1 MVKLEMGK
9 YERLNQRG
17 KELYTASRKMVDE
30 LGMEAA
36 LASKERREW
45 DMEGDCI
52 NHFFECETYDTYE
65 KIVAFAKE
73 NEIPRIV
80 DLGAAYGHQSECAL
94 NEGLNYLGVDNGVQ
108 SFWNADKFKYVTAR
122 YPTPL
127 PLEKGDLGV
136 SVLCLTWT
144 CYLSEGDKTLH
155 EQCAAL
161 AKDFEHCVLY
171 LAKAGKEAMAQYFET
186 VTKLDDCLYYF
197 SNKPF

>member
-1 MVKLEMGK
+1 MGK

-17 KELYTASRKMVDE
+17 KELYNASRKIVNE
-30 LGMEAA
+30 QGMKAA
-36 LASKERREW
+36 LASEESRAL
-45 DMEGDCI
+45 DMESDCI
-52 NHFFECETYDTYE
+52 NHLFECEIVGTYE
-65 KIVAFAKE
+65 TIVAFAKE
-73 NEIPRIV
+73 NQFSRIV
-80 DLGAAYGHQSECAL
+80 DIGAAYGHQSECAL
-94 NEGLNYLGVDNGVQ
+94 NEGIDYLGVDDAAHN
-108 SFWNADKFKYVTAR
+108 FWNADKFKFITAR
-122 YPTPL
+122 YPAPL

-171 LAKAGKEAMAQYFET
+171 LAKDGREAMAQYFEN

-197 SNKPF
+197 SNKTA